1 MTRRA
6 IETLH
11 RLNSRLAALG
21 RDARGLAAVEFAM
34 ILPLMLVTLFG
45 VIGTTTVLSIDR
57 KVTMI
62 ARTMSD
68 LVSQSDAVSSA
79 DIDNFYA
86 VGRAILYPYSPAQN
100 PVSGGPLWM
109 RVSELYVN
117 PASGQV
123 RVQWSEVRGTKA
135 DGEDDDPLTVG
146 NQVAMPNDLIGRA
159 ADNTIL
165 PNQYFILSE
174 VDYLYAPAILPG
186 VVSVPLREK
195 TYTRPRVT
203 SRQFCVL
210 YAGATTCPTN

>member
-1 MTRRA
+1 MTRST

-11 RLNSRLAALG
+11 RINSRLAALA
-21 RDARGLAAVEFAM
+21 RDVRGLAAVEFAL
-34 ILPLMLVTLFG
+34 ILPVMLVTLFG
-45 VIGTTTVLSIDR
+45 VIGTTTALSIDR

-68 LVSQSDAVSSA
+68 LVSQGDAVSSA

-86 VGRAILYPYSPAQN
+86 VGQAILYPYSPAKN

-109 RVSELYVN
+109 RISELYVN
-117 PASGQV
+117 PGSGQV
-123 RVQWSEVRGTKA
+123 RVQWSEVRGIKA
-135 DGEDDDPLTVG
+135 SGVDDDPLPVG
-146 NQVAMPNDLIGRA
+146 DQVAMPDDLIGRA
-159 ADNTIL
+159 ADNSIL

-174 VDYLYAPAILPG
+174 VDYPYAPAILPG
-186 VVSVPLREK
+186 VASVPLREK

-210 YAGATTCPTN
+210 YAGEKTCPTN